1 MKQFFV
7 ICSSVHLTSPKNEP
21 VAVAP
26 CRRKHQAPLILLSL
40 QMQEEGAILSR
51 EVLWWFFLCEVTT
64 SKDLW
69 SKQGKW
75 MQEQNPLSTGI
86 YIYSF
91 QTSHFLSSIH
101 SSEPLHALSPESF
114 KKNIMCLFLA
124 KHPLLCLLQQKLLL
138 LLLFRDGSDGVNE
151 NIPRRLGGYLN
162 TWSPVSDAVRSSD
175 TASLGEVHQ
184 ALRVQNLPCFQ
195 FALLA
200 SCCVWRCDLLASCP
214 SSPAT
219 MDSPSRP

>member
-1 MKQFFV
+1 
-7 ICSSVHLTSPKNEP
+7 
-21 VAVAP
+21 
-26 CRRKHQAPLILLSL
+26 
-40 QMQEEGAILSR
+40 
-51 EVLWWFFLCEVTT
+51 
-64 SKDLW
+64 
-69 SKQGKW
+69 
-75 MQEQNPLSTGI
+75 
-86 YIYSF
+86 
-91 QTSHFLSSIH
+91 
-101 SSEPLHALSPESF
+101 
-114 KKNIMCLFLA
+114 MCLFLA

-200 SCCVWRCDLLASCP
+200 SCCV
-214 SSPAT
+214 
-219 MDSPSRP
+219 